1 MSLKSGMAVSF
12 YPANHFADGLPRRTI
27 LSVATIGKARL
38 DCQANFAAAIDF
50 AEPPELMLGA

>member
-1 MSLKSGMAVSF
+1 MAVSF